1 MKSGMNQRWTDES
14 LSLGW
19 TGIPT
24 TLFFLQSDKK
34 ISSTAFNTLLNLIV
48 HWWGS
53 SEWPHPSMESLAARM
68 GVTVRTVQRALNE
81 LEKAQLIEKKPTL
94 KSNPKY
100 KGRNIYDL
108 SKLVEYLT
116 TKGPSISQQIKKKNF
131 S

>member
-1 MKSGMNQRWTDES
+1 MKSGMNKRWTDES

-34 ISSTAFNTLLNLIV
+34 ISSTAFNVLLNLIL
-48 HWWGS
+48 HWWDVN
-53 SEWPHPSMESLAARM
+53 EWPHPSMESLAARI
-68 GVTVRTVQRALNE
+68 GVTTRTIQRALNE
-81 LEKAQLIEKKPTL
+81 LEKAQLIDKKPTL

-108 SKLVEYLT
+108 TKLVEYLT
-116 TKGPSISQQIKKKNF
+116 IKGPSISQQIRKKSF
-131 S
+131 